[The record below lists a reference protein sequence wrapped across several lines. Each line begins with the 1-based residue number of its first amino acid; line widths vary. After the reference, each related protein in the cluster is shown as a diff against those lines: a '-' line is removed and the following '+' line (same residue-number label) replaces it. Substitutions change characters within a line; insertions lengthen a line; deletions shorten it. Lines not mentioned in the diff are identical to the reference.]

1 MLMNGIKSS
10 IWRRS
15 LPITPIL
22 QSIESV
28 KATRRPTSISL
39 QKVNLNKQKI
49 SDIYFSSKLLVI
61 YAVETC
67 RSRGGWGKGCWKH

>member
-28 KATRRPTSISL
+28 EATRRPTSISL

-49 SDIYFSSKLLVI
+49 SDIYFS
-61 YAVETC
+61 
-67 RSRGGWGKGCWKH
+67 